1 MNAEI
6 VTIGRELLDGSR
18 SDTNTVYLGSRL
30 WALGT
35 EVVRSTTV
43 PDEPAAIEDAVGRA
57 LEAADIVITTGGL
70 GPTSDDRTKHV
81 VARLFAR
88 KLVLDE
94 DVLARLYAYFEEL
107 GREMPEIN
115 MSQAMIPE
123 GARVIMNTRGTAPG
137 LVLEKDDAVLFSL
150 PGVPSEMRAMV
161 ENYVVP
167 FLEGRGLVRL
177 VQERVIRTTGIP
189 ESTVA
194 ERTGDLARKLI
205 RTEVAY
211 LPSMTGVDLKVV
223 ARGDT
228 PAEAARTADRSAERL
243 ADRLGSCVYAR
254 GGESIE
260 KVVGYLLAMGEA
272 TLAVAESCTGGRLG
286 WRVTK
291 VPGSSDYFLGG
302 VVAYA
307 DELKKRLL
315 GVKAGTLKRH
325 GAVSAE
331 VASEM
336 AAGVRKKTGASHALS
351 ITGTAG
357 PGGGTAEKPVGLV
370 YVGVAWE
377 RGERVSEFRFP
388 GGRGQ
393 VRERAAQA
401 ALDSLRRVLL
411 NIEAP

>member
-243 ADRLGSCVYAR
+243 ADRLGSYVYAR

-336 AAGVRKKTGASHALS
+336 AAGVRKKTGASYALS

>member
-1 MNAEI
+1 VNAEI

>member
-1 MNAEI
+1 VNAEI

-243 ADRLGSCVYAR
+243 ADRLGSYVYAR

-336 AAGVRKKTGASHALS
+336 AAGVRKKTGASYALS